1 MRPVLVFVGRR
12 VAASAAAVL
21 ILALVVFLLIKAIPG
36 DEARVAAG
44 AAATPQQVAAVRHS
58 LGLDRPLLGQLTSYF
73 GRLAHGD
80 LGTSISSD
88 SPVTS
93 GIETALPETLEL
105 VVLATFLMIVFA
117 VPAAVLTALKRDNS
131 TDTAVRVSLLTL
143 AAIPT
148 FWLAIELQQLIS
160 VKLGIF
166 PISGSIAT
174 NFDVPRRTG
183 STMLDALLAGNIA
196 AWWNSLQHYL
206 LPAFILM
213 IPFATTLFRTLRT
226 ELITVLGREHIVVA
240 RATGLGTGRLVL
252 RHALPNAFGPALTV
266 IGVEFGTMLGAA
278 VLVEGVFGLNGMGD
292 YLTTAVA
299 NKDTFAVLGGVLVIG
314 VLVVL
319 ANFIVD
325 MLQLVR
331 DPRLR
336 TAQIGPA
343 A

>member
-1 MRPVLVFVGRR
+1 MRAVLLFIGRR
-12 VAASAAAVL
+12 LVASAATIL

-58 LGLDRPLLGQLTSYF
+58 LGLDRPLVGQLISYF
-73 GRLAHGD
+73 VRLAHGN

-93 GIETALPETLEL
+93 GLENAMPETLEL
-105 VVLATFLMIVFA
+105 VVLATLLMVLFA
-117 VPAAVLTALKRDNS
+117 VPVAIHSALRRDRS
-131 TDTAVRVSLLTL
+131 SDTAVRVGMLTV
-143 AAIPT
+143 AAIPS
-148 FWLAIELQQLIS
+148 FWLALELQQLIS
-160 VKLGIF
+160 VKWGLL
-166 PISGSIAT
+166 PISGSIST
-174 NFDVPRRTG
+174 SYTIPDRTG
-183 STMLDALLAGNIA
+183 SVMLDALLAGNVPA
-196 AWWNSLQHYL
+196 FWDAVEHYL

-213 IPFATTLFRTLRT
+213 LPFATTLFRTLRT
-226 ELITVLGREHIVVA
+226 ELITVLEREHIVVA
-240 RATGLGTGRLVL
+240 RANGLSTRRLVL
-252 RHALPNAFGPALTV
+252 RHGLPNAFGPALTV
-266 IGVEFGTMLGAA
+266 IGVEFGTMLGGA

-319 ANFIVD
+319 ANFVVD
-325 MLQLVR
+325 MLQLAR

-336 TAQIGPA
+336 AAQIGTA

>member
-1 MRPVLVFVGRR
+1 MRAVLLFVGRR
-12 VAASAAAVL
+12 LAASAVAVL

-58 LGLDRPLLGQLTSYF
+58 LGLDRPLLGQLVSYF
-73 GRLAHGD
+73 GRLVHGN

-93 GIETALPETLEL
+93 GIETAMPVTLEL
-105 VVLATFLMIVFA
+105 VVLATLLMIVFA
-117 VPAAVLTALKRDNS
+117 VPAAILTALQRDDS
-131 TDTAVRVSLLTL
+131 ADTAVRVSVLTL

-148 FWLAIELQQLIS
+148 FWLALELQQLVS

-166 PISGSIAT
+166 PISGSISS
-174 NFDVPRRTG
+174 NFNIPHRTG
-183 STMLDALLAGNIA
+183 STILDALLAGNLP
-196 AWWNSLQHYL
+196 AWWNALEHYL

-226 ELITVLGREHIVVA
+226 ELITVLSREHIVVA
-240 RATGLGTGRLVL
+240 RANGLGTRRLVL

-278 VLVEGVFGLNGMGD
+278 VLVEGVFGLSGMGA

-314 VLVVL
+314 VLVVA
-319 ANFIVD
+319 ANFVVD

-336 TAQIGPA
+336 TAQIGMA
-343 A
+343 G